1 MDLNLESLTSKKH
14 VFMAK
19 GRSKKN
25 EVRIFVEVL
34 QNGTLLSQ
42 TSKPFSKKS
51 TIYLTANPKGELS
64 APYYPLPSDIKLIT
78 ITPRGAELELDPNW
92 EGFTTFQGQIEPV
105 SSDRRSNYTH
115 IMQNGDY
122 GSIAYNDLRVLIRIG
137 KARAARKSAGSAAK
151 AYRGK
156 FSTLWFGS
164 KKEIKFLALASLA
177 TLWVFGSA
185 IAGLILRPDN
195 RPQHIY
201 DLSPEY
207 SLPFIDHVH
216 IEHIP
221 EALNDFGS
229 PNGLIKNSFLYYQA
243 VTDKI
248 LNYDGRKHSA
258 IYDSSYKMYARLHRN
273 YNNQLKTVI
282 SDQEKLEANILAKP
296 LAGLISLPTVSGETF
311 GDSILRLHD
320 KLEILHL
327 NFAETLRNR
336 LITAKEFSDEKGHNY
351 EAYKR
356 SELKF
361 GEGAESFESKMS
373 KITAGL
379 QESGIT
385 VFTEARR
392 LANLAR
398 KYQRDLNKISFN
410 QPVIDDNITASIH
423 IDAENPYLSF
433 LWPESFAELNKK
445 LNVIGASRFDARRPS
460 KVKEPLLGEINPK
473 LIQNVVQKKRFE
485 IQLCFELALRRKQD
499 LEGAME
505 WQWRLDSRG
514 RISDIELVNTTIS
527 DRRMIDCIRKKIA
540 RWQFPRPKRG
550 SVEVSYP
557 FRFSPNKG

>member
-1 MDLNLESLTSKKH
+1 
-14 VFMAK
+14 MAK

-25 EVRIFVEVL
+25 EVRVFVEVL

-42 TSKPFSKKS
+42 TSRPFAKKS
-51 TIYLTANPKGELS
+51 TIYLTSDPKGELS
-64 APYYPLPSDIKLIT
+64 APYYPLPSDIRLIT
-78 ITPRGAELELDPNW
+78 ITDRGAELELDPNW
-92 EGFTTFQGQIEPV
+92 EGFTTFQGQIEPI

-115 IMQNGDY
+115 IMQSGDY

-137 KARAARKSAGSAAK
+137 KARAARKSAGSAAS

-156 FSTLWFGS
+156 LTELWLGG
-164 KKEIKFLALASLA
+164 KQEIKYLSIAGLA
-177 TLWVFGSA
+177 TLWVFGGA
-185 IAGLILRPDN
+185 IAGLLLRPDN
-195 RPQHIY
+195 RPKYIY
-201 DLSPEY
+201 DLKAEY

-229 PNGLIKNSFLYYQA
+229 PNNLIKNSFLYYQA

-248 LNYDGRKHSA
+248 LNFEGKKNPA
-258 IYDSSYKMYARLHRN
+258 IYDSSYKMYARLHKD
-273 YNNQLKTVI
+273 NQKQLNAVLEN
-282 SDQEKLEANILAKP
+282 QAELEAQILAKP
-296 LAGLISLPTVSGETF
+296 LAGLISIPTVSGETF
-311 GDSILRLHD
+311 GDSILRLQD
-320 KLEILHL
+320 KLKILHL

-336 LITAKEFSDEKGHNY
+336 LLTAKEFSEEKGHNF

-379 QESGIT
+379 KESGIT
-385 VFTEARR
+385 VFTEAER
-392 LANLAR
+392 LSKLAR
-398 KYQRDLNKISFN
+398 KYQRDLEKISFN
-410 QPVIDDNITASIH
+410 QRVIDENITSSIH
-423 IDAENPYLSF
+423 MDADNPYLSF
-433 LWPESFAELNKK
+433 LWPESFAEINKK

-460 KVKEPLLGEINPK
+460 KVKEPLLGEIDPK

>member
-1 MDLNLESLTSKKH
+1 
-14 VFMAK
+14 MAK

-25 EVRIFVEVL
+25 ELRVFVEVL

-42 TSKPFSKKS
+42 TSRPFSKKS
-51 TIYLTANPKGELS
+51 TIYLTANPKGELT
-64 APYYPLPSDIKLIT
+64 APYYPLPSDIKLIE
-78 ITPRGAELELDPNW
+78 ITNRGAELELDPNW
-92 EGFTTFQGQIEPV
+92 EGFTTFQGQIEPIG
-105 SSDRRSNYTH
+105 SDRRSNYTH
-115 IMQNGDY
+115 IMQSGDY

-137 KARAARKSAGSAAK
+137 KARTPGKSAGSAAK

-156 FSTLWFGS
+156 ISELWFGG
-164 KKEIKFLALASLA
+164 KKEIKFLWLASLA
-177 TLWVFGSA
+177 TCWIFGGV
-185 IAGLILRPDN
+185 IAGLIMRPDS
-195 RPQHIY
+195 RPRHIY
-201 DLSPEY
+201 DLRPEY

-229 PNGLIKNSFLYYQA
+229 PDNLIKNSFLYYHA

-248 LNYDGRKHSA
+248 LNFKGKKNPA
-258 IYDSSYKMYARLHRN
+258 IYDSSYKMYERLHRDHKN
-273 YNNQLKTVI
+273 KLDAILSNQA
-282 SDQEKLEANILAKP
+282 ELEAQILAKP
-296 LAGLISLPTVSGETF
+296 LAGLISIPTVSGETF
-311 GDSILRLHD
+311 GDSILRLQD
-320 KLEILHL
+320 KLQILHL

-336 LITAKEFSDEKGHNY
+336 LLTAQELSEEKGHNF
-351 EAYKR
+351 EAYKK

-379 QESGIT
+379 KESGIT
-385 VFTEARR
+385 VFTEAER
-392 LANLAR
+392 LSKLAQR
-398 KYQRDLNKISFN
+398 YQRDLDKISFN
-410 QPVIDDNITASIH
+410 QRVIDKNITASIH
-423 IDAENPYLSF
+423 VDAENPYLSF
-433 LWPESFAELNKK
+433 LWPESFAELNQK

-460 KVKEPLLGEINPK
+460 KVKEPLLGEIEPK

-527 DRRMIDCIRKKIA
+527 DRRMIDCIRNKIA